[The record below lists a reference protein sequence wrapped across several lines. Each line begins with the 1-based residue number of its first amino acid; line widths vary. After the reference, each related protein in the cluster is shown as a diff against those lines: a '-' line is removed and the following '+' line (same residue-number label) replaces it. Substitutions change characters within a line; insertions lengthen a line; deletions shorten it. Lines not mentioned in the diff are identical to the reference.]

1 MAFKKRPAKI
11 HTAHSNNK
19 SGWVVARYLKR
30 IRVTVKMSCQVY
42 AHYLSS
48 KRFTSLIII
57 SFSNAQIFMK
67 KKETVKIVVGYLDSL
82 MLLGI

>member
-1 MAFKKRPAKI
+1 
-11 HTAHSNNK
+11 
-19 SGWVVARYLKR
+19 
-30 IRVTVKMSCQVY
+30 MSCQVY

-82 MLLGI
+82 MLLGM